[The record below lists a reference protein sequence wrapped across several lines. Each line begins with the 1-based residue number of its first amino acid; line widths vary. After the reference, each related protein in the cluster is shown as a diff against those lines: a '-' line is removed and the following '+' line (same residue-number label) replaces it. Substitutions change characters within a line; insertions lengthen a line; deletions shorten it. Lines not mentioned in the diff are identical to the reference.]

1 MIIRLRR
8 KYNAKLTIFRIPP
21 EILSEIFLFCIGGRL
36 TPKYRYAAGTFD
48 FIYVCW
54 YWKMVAYETPRLWS
68 TWPGGCTDAW
78 PILHIR
84 SKNVP
89 LDIHLR
95 DFPVHSEGLEPI
107 FTNFDTFR
115 RLRSFDFEGYASWLE
130 QFLKHFGVVLGRGN
144 TSNLEELRLNAPLAG
159 TTGHGTFERVS
170 RFFSLSF
177 PKLHTLEIINLA
189 IDWETCFPSLSSI
202 VDLTIQSPPNAN
214 RPNAEQLL
222 SFLRRNPRLKELVLE
237 GGALPQPDD
246 TRGGK
251 GCLELPDLRSLELRG
266 DLVPTM
272 RLLEC
277 LKLPVGLQH
286 TSIAV
291 NAVGLTNDEILS
303 GITPFL
309 RSYYLSESREERR
322 IHGLRLSLDDSLE
335 TLLTIATTPKPLGPE
350 VAASRT
356 PFPPMNV
363 RIQTY
368 KDKRLLSMEV
378 VQFLPLDNLRDLSL
392 ECLEFTAEQ
401 CKLMFDRVQGLE
413 ELCVSA
419 SSGPGAIEAL
429 RLPGLS
435 GGDKRSGKR
444 AKGKATETSVSSKK
458 QKGKTKGWKGDLSM

>member
-8 KYNAKLTIFRIPP
+8 RYNAKLTIFRIPP
-21 EILSEIFLFCIGGRL
+21 EILSEIFLFCISGGL
-36 TPKYRYAAGTFD
+36 TPKYRYAAGTYD

-78 PILHIR
+78 PILHLR

-89 LDIHLR
+89 LDIHIR
-95 DFPVHSEGLEPI
+95 DFPAHSDGLEPI
-107 FTNFDTFR
+107 FTSFDTFR
-115 RLRSFDFEGYASWLE
+115 RLRSLDFEGYASWLE

-144 TSNLEELRLNAPLAG
+144 TSNLEELRLNVPLTG
-159 TTGHGTFERVS
+159 TPGHGTLERVN

-189 IDWETCFPSLSSI
+189 IDWDTCFPSPSSI
-202 VDLTIQSPPNAN
+202 VDLTIQNPPNAN
-214 RPNAEQLL
+214 RPNTEQLL

-237 GGALPQPDD
+237 DGALPPPDD

-251 GCLELPDLRSLELRG
+251 GCLELPDLRSLALRG
-266 DLVPTM
+266 DLVPIM

-277 LKLPVGLQH
+277 LKLPAELQY

-291 NAVGLTNDEILS
+291 NAARLTSDGVLS
-303 GITPFL
+303 GIKPFL
-309 RSYYLSESREERR
+309 RSYYLPENREERR
-322 IHGLRLSLDDSLE
+322 IHGLRLSLNDSLE
-335 TLLTIATTPKPLGPE
+335 TQLAIATTPKPFKPE
-350 VAASRT
+350 ITASEI
-356 PFPPMNV
+356 PLPPMNL

-378 VQFLPLDNLRDLSL
+378 IRFLPLDNLRDLSL

-401 CKLMFDRVQGLE
+401 CKQMFDRVRGVE
-413 ELCVSA
+413 ELCISA
-419 SSGPGAIEAL
+419 SSGPGAIAAL
-429 RLPGLS
+429 KLPSLS
-435 GGDKRSGKR
+435 GGAEQSGKR
-444 AKGKATETSVSSKK
+444 VKGKATETSVSSKR
-458 QKGKTKGWKGDLSM
+458 QKGKTKGGKGDL